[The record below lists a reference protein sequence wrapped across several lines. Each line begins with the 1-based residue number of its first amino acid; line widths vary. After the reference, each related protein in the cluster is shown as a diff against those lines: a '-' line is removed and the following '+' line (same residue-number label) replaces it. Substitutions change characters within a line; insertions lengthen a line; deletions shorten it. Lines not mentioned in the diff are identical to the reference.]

1 MIIIKPVIPS
11 RVRRAGAAGGES
23 PLGCQSLC
31 TPILIVHF
39 ACLSSVNS
47 TSWLF
52 PKKQT
57 AIPRVEPKNFPEVG
71 GLRALQEKFTEMAWG
86 WAAES
91 HYNER
96 MS

>member
-1 MIIIKPVIPS
+1 M
-11 RVRRAGAAGGES
+11 S
-23 PLGCQSLC
+23 PDPYSAL
-31 TPILIVHF
+31 
-39 ACLSSVNS
+39 CLSFLCELNVLAVSKEADSN
-47 TSWLF
+47 
-52 PKKQT
+52 PKGR
-57 AIPRVEPKNFPEVG
+57 AKNFPEVG

>member
-1 MIIIKPVIPS
+1 M
-11 RVRRAGAAGGES
+11 
-23 PLGCQSLC
+23 
-31 TPILIVHF
+31 
-39 ACLSSVNS
+39 NS